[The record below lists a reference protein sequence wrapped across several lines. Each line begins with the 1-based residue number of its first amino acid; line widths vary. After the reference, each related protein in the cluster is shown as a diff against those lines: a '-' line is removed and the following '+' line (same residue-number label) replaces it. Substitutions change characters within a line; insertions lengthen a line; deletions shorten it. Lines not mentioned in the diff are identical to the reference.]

1 VIDGYAGVVIIDPE
15 PAQLEYYRRQA
26 QHAEAFERELHEEVK
41 WPAETL
47 DGYSIS
53 LAANIEFPH
62 EIETALEWGATG
74 VGLYRTEFL
83 YENGE
88 PDEEAHLHGYRTAIE
103 ALGGREL
110 VIRTLD

>member
-1 VIDGYAGVVIIDPE
+1 
-15 PAQLEYYRRQA
+15 
-26 QHAEAFERELHEEVK
+26 
-41 WPAETL
+41 
-47 DGYSIS
+47 SIS

-110 VIRTLD
+110 VIRTLDAGADKFHQESVGSIEPNPFLGCRSIRLCFQREDLFRAQLR